1 MEGLENQ
8 SLGKYDIVRQIG
20 KGSMGTVYLGND
32 TFAGRKV
39 AIKVANP
46 DSSKPE
52 KLARRHRKLFFNEA
66 KASGLLRHPNIVA
79 VYMIGEDPDD
89 DMLQHYNDKINLD
102 TGLLVSLSHPSAYNW
117 RRR

>member
-8 SLGKYDIVRQIG
+8 SLGKYDIIRQIG
-20 KGSMGTVYLGND
+20 RGNMGTVYLGMD
-32 TFAGRKV
+32 TFAGRNV

-79 VYMIGEDPDD
+79 STTQVLRRISATSSWSTSPTTAP
-89 DMLQHYNDKINLD
+89 LSSACLKI
-102 TGLLVSLSHPSAYNW
+102 
-117 RRR
+117 